1 MLGVR
6 VAILKWVVQEGLT
19 DKMKFHHQ
27 EGREQ
32 AMAQISE
39 SSKYRH
45 SSQFFNDFFY
55 CNEIYMT

>member
-32 AMAQISE
+32 AMAQTSE
-39 SSKYRH
+39 NSKYRH
-45 SSQFFNDFFY
+45 SSQFFNDIFLLQ
-55 CNEIYMT
+55 